1 MLFNK
6 NTISLFV
13 DDALRTASI
22 LKNHASSIYSN
33 SKERYLHGFE
43 HRELYVRP
51 LSFEKMLSIA
61 LVNVSNGRLEHELCL
76 LSVVLLKKSSGESR
90 DRKERRGT
98 RVSRAG
104 SL

>member
-1 MLFNK
+1 MLLNK

-51 LSFEKMLSIA
+51 LSFEKNAVDCTSQ
-61 LVNVSNGRLEHELCL
+61 RL
-76 LSVVLLKKSSGESR
+76 KWTSG
-90 DRKERRGT
+90 
-98 RVSRAG
+98 A
-104 SL
+104 